1 MQYLAKSNVSNDNR
15 NYVAYC
21 LKFFIDNNGETMVQ
35 KIIVLLPVIFL
46 AAFAA
51 CTQQPD
57 VSTMSEEE
65 LTAYARGIHDRV
77 LTIDTH
83 DDIPL
88 NFATEEVD
96 PADPDSDRQVT
107 LPQMREG
114 GLDAGFFIV
123 YVGQGERTPEA
134 YKNAYDEAIT
144 KFKSIHRFTEEMYP
158 GQIELAYTPEDVRRI
173 HASGKLVACIGIENG
188 YPIGDD
194 LSILE
199 EFYEMGGRYITLA
212 HFGHNQICDSSVPR
226 GTEPLSE
233 HNGVSE
239 FGKQVI
245 TAMNRLGIMVD
256 VSHISKKSMLDAVS
270 FSKAPVIFSHSGIG
284 ALNDH
289 PRNADDEMLLA
300 LRENGGVIQCV
311 ALEEFVK
318 TPVGTPDR
326 EAAVIALRA
335 EYGITATD
343 NFGIIRQQQEL
354 SEEKQAEYT
363 EKLAELNEEYDVPRV
378 NLKDY
383 VDHIDYAVNL
393 IGIDHVAI
401 SSDFDGGGGVE
412 GWDDASET
420 FNVTLELVRRGYSG
434 EDIEKLWGENTLRVW
449 SKVERVSWD
458 IR

>member
-1 MQYLAKSNVSNDNR
+1 MIHK
-15 NYVAYC
+15 
-21 LKFFIDNNGETMVQ
+21 M
-35 KIIVLLPVIFL
+35 IVLLPVIFL
-46 AAFAA
+46 TAFAA

-65 LTAYARGIHDRV
+65 LKAYARGIHDRV

-96 PADPDSDRQVT
+96 PADPESDRQVT
-107 LPQMREG
+107 LPKMREG

-134 YKNAYDEAIT
+134 YQNAYDEAKM
-144 KFKSIHRFTEEMYP
+144 KFKAIHRMTEDMHP
-158 GQIELAYTPEDVRRI
+158 DRIELAYTPEDVRRI

-188 YPIGDD
+188 YPVGDD

-199 EFYEMGGRYITLA
+199 EFYDLGGRYITIA

-226 GTEPLSE
+226 GKEPLSE

-245 TAMNRLGIMVD
+245 AEMNRLGIMVD

-270 FSKAPVIFSHSGIG
+270 LSKAPVIFSHSGIA

-300 LRENGGVIQCV
+300 LRENGGVVQCV

-318 TPVGTPDR
+318 TPVGTPER
-326 EAAVIALRA
+326 EAAVIAFRA

-363 EKLAELNEEYDVPRV
+363 EKLAELNAMYNVPRV

-412 GWDDASET
+412 GWDHAGET
-420 FNVTLELVRRGYSG
+420 FNLTLELVRRGYS
-434 EDIEKLWGENTLRVW
+434 EEEIAKLWGENTLRVW
-449 SKVERVSWD
+449 SDADRVAQE
-458 IR
+458 IRQNTEE

>member
-1 MQYLAKSNVSNDNR
+1 MIHKMN
-15 NYVAYC
+15 
-21 LKFFIDNNGETMVQ
+21 
-35 KIIVLLPVIFL
+35 VLLPVIFL
-46 AAFAA
+46 TAFAA

-65 LTAYARGIHDRV
+65 LKAYARGIHDRV

-96 PADPDSDRQVT
+96 PADPESDRQVT
-107 LPQMREG
+107 LPKMREG

-134 YKNAYDEAIT
+134 YQNAYDEAKM
-144 KFKSIHRFTEEMYP
+144 KFKAIHRMTEDMHP
-158 GQIELAYTPEDVRRI
+158 DRIELAYTPEDVRRI

-188 YPIGDD
+188 YPVGDD

-199 EFYEMGGRYITLA
+199 EFYDLGGRYITIA
-212 HFGHNQICDSSVPR
+212 HFGHNQICDASVPR
-226 GTEPLSE
+226 GKEPLSE

-245 TAMNRLGIMVD
+245 AEMNRLGIMVD

-270 FSKAPVIFSHSGIG
+270 LSKAPVIFSHSGIA

-300 LRENGGVIQCV
+300 LRENGGVVQCV

-318 TPVGTPDR
+318 TPVGTPER
-326 EAAVIALRA
+326 EAAVIAFRA

-363 EKLAELNEEYDVPRV
+363 EKLAELNAMYNVPRV

-412 GWDDASET
+412 GWDHAGET
-420 FNVTLELVRRGYSG
+420 FNLTLELVRRGYS
-434 EDIEKLWGENTLRVW
+434 EEEIAKLWGENTLRVW
-449 SKVERVSWD
+449 SDADRVAQE
-458 IR
+458 IRQNTEE